1 MEDKIESR
9 TDELTPQPT
18 DRRDDD
24 DKLNL
29 NDAVIGVTAKA
40 TDQDRD
46 NSSHNAEDVTG
57 AQQPDDD
64 LLAEQTYVQL
74 KSHSQ
79 QRVDDAINALTDV
92 QSDLAALVIYDVAHA
107 VANNEVIH
115 ADRFDKTHTDITIDR
130 YNTVTDAIN
139 SLKSAL
145 K

>member
-9 TDELTPQPT
+9 TDKLAPQPT

-24 DKLNL
+24 DTLDLN
-29 NDAVIGVTAKA
+29 NAIVGAIAKA
-40 TDQDRD
+40 TDQDSD
-46 NSSHNAEDVTG
+46 SSSNDAKDVTST
-57 AQQPDDD
+57 QQPDDA
-64 LLAEQTYVQL
+64 LLAEQTYAQL

-79 QRVDDAINALTDV
+79 QRVDDAINALADV

-115 ADRFDKTHTDITIDR
+115 ADRFDKTHTDVTIDR

-139 SLKSAL
+139 NLKSAL

>member
-9 TDELTPQPT
+9 TDKLVSQPN
-18 DRRDDD
+18 DRHADD
-24 DKLNL
+24 DKLDL

-46 NSSHNAEDVTG
+46 NSSHDAKDVTSIK
-57 AQQPDDD
+57 QPDDD
-64 LLAEQTYVQL
+64 LLAEQTYTQL

-139 SLKSAL
+139 NLKSAL

>member
-9 TDELTPQPT
+9 TDKLASQPD
-18 DRRDDD
+18 DRRADDD
-24 DKLNL
+24 TLDL

-40 TDQDRD
+40 TDQDSD
-46 NSSHNAEDVTG
+46 SSSNNAEDVTG

-64 LLAEQTYVQL
+64 LLAEQTYAQL